1 MNASNIKI
9 DGRFPKISYSH
20 HKDILSTTVDSY
32 PNRPPSRADVLKYF
46 DNTYTWN
53 DNNNNNSNT
62 NSNNKNKNK
71 TGTTTTSNVLHI
83 INGML
88 LLSSFLSR
96 SSHRFNLTI
105 TITSNISILHIL

>member
-53 DNNNNNSNT
+53 DNNNKSNSNTNT

-88 LLSSFLSR
+88 LLSLPFFLVVL
-96 SSHRFNLTI
+96 N
-105 TITSNISILHIL
+105 